1 MFYPFLINK
10 IDGTLSLP
18 PYDEYKNI
26 FDSTKKIFDDEFL
39 EKLRK
44 KYEMDYIF
52 VLPQNDNGE
61 YLRWRWGYDSC
72 LDAIQ
77 NNILVVKNNTV
88 YNKDKSNENVKP
100 KSFWYGDKYDAS
112 SKGTNLLKNIMGNK
126 IFDYPKSV
134 YAVMDAITIT
144 ANKNSTLLD
153 FFAGSGTT
161 GHATIKLNREDNG
174 SRKYILVEMGNYFD
188 SVTKPRIQKAI
199 YSDNWKDGKP
209 QDKIGISQMFKY
221 FRLESYE
228 DCLNNLAFKNTNRGL
243 FDDNVK
249 EDYLLNYMLDYETNE
264 SLLNIDAFKTPFD
277 YKLKIAT
284 SSAGETVETNVDL
297 VETFNYLIGLKVK
310 TRVMNKG
317 FLVIQGENLK
327 EEKILVIWRD
337 AKSND
342 ELNAFF
348 SKMDF
353 TVYDREFDTI
363 YVNGDNNLANLKKDE
378 EHFKVKLIEEEFKSR
393 MFGE

>member
-1 MFYPFLINK
+1 MIEMKHLNINFGNQVIFNDAHFKTCPGQITGIIGKSGCGKTTFLK
-10 IDGTLSLP
+10 SLL
-18 PYDEYKNI
+18 YQYK
-26 FDSTKKIFDDEFL
+26 D
-39 EKLRK
+39 
-44 KYEMDYIF
+44 
-52 VLPQNDNGE
+52 
-61 YLRWRWGYDSC
+61 
-72 LDAIQ
+72 
-77 NNILVVKNNTV
+77 
-88 YNKDKSNENVKP
+88 
-100 KSFWYGDKYDAS
+100 
-112 SKGTNLLKNIMGNK
+112 NLL
-126 IFDYPKSV
+126 YV
-134 YAVMDAITIT
+134 
-144 ANKNSTLLD
+144 
-153 FFAGSGTT
+153 
-161 GHATIKLNREDNG
+161 
-174 SRKYILVEMGNYFD
+174 
-188 SVTKPRIQKAI
+188 
-199 YSDNWKDGKP
+199 
-209 QDKIGISQMFKY
+209 
-221 FRLESYE
+221 
-228 DCLNNLAFKNTNRGL
+228 
-243 FDDNVK
+243 DNVVINNSNK

-348 SKMDF
+348 SKMDW
-353 TVYDREFDTI
+353 TVYDREFDII

-378 EHFKVKLIEEEFKSR
+378 EHFKVKLIEEEFKTR

>member
-1 MFYPFLINK
+1 MGVKDAFDNPKPVSLISHIINFVNTSN
-10 IDGTLSLP
+10 DLTL
-18 PYDEYKNI
+18 
-26 FDSTKKIFDDEFL
+26 
-39 EKLRK
+39 
-44 KYEMDYIF
+44 DY
-52 VLPQNDNGE
+52 
-61 YLRWRWGYDSC
+61 
-72 LDAIQ
+72 
-77 NNILVVKNNTV
+77 
-88 YNKDKSNENVKP
+88 
-100 KSFWYGDKYDAS
+100 
-112 SKGTNLLKNIMGNK
+112 
-126 IFDYPKSV
+126 
-134 YAVMDAITIT
+134 
-144 ANKNSTLLD
+144 
-153 FFAGSGTT
+153 FAGSGTT
-161 GHATIKLNREDNG
+161 GHATINLNREDNG
-174 SRKYILVEMGNYFD
+174 KRKYILIEMGNYFD
-188 SVTKPRIQKAI
+188 TVTKPRIQKVI
-199 YSDNWKDGKP
+199 YTNNWKDGKP